1 MLTFTEMKEQ
11 AAANCGLYPDSPE
24 MRKVSRDINTGAKL
38 FHNAARRYFTK
49 ENGTLDLKANISSY
63 LLPSY
68 VLRISSLVAAGHNA
82 QPPMVEIQSEEDW
95 HSLVAASMGMS
106 ASRPTHYFISGNNR
120 IEVYPTPTE
129 DVVGGIDMT
138 YEPKIADM
146 SIKDI
151 CMEATLERGSTT
163 VTGAWPDDFDPVLQ
177 NSCYLTV
184 GDGLDGLWYKVE
196 SVEGDVLTLEVP
208 YQGQSSDEAEIR
220 IGQCPPF
227 PDEYHDAPVYFACK
241 QFFLLRKDLESAS
254 MYGQMFDELFAKYRT
269 AYGNK
274 TTGGVINP
282 RKRQQAGRINSWPGV
297 LGA

>member
-1 MLTFTEMKEQ
+1 M
-11 AAANCGLYPDSPE
+11 
-24 MRKVSRDINTGAKL
+24 
-38 FHNAARRYFTK
+38 
-49 ENGTLDLKANISSY
+49 
-63 LLPSY
+63 
-68 VLRISSLVAAGHNA
+68 
-82 QPPMVEIQSEEDW
+82 
-95 HSLVAASMGMS
+95 
-106 ASRPTHYFISGNNR
+106 
-120 IEVYPTPTE
+120 EVR
-129 DVVGGIDMT
+129 
-138 YEPKIADM
+138 
-146 SIKDI
+146 
-151 CMEATLERGSTT
+151 LERGRTT
-163 VTGAWPDDFDPVLQ
+163 VTCAWPDVFDPGLQ